1 VQISSDRFASMPP
14 QIIVDRSL
22 LIERALSPTISA
34 RDGTRDARFRSMVDA
49 HFVTVW
55 RALRHL
61 GVPEVGADD
70 GAQQVFLVAARRL
83 DEIREG
89 GERPYLYGI
98 ALRVASEIRRAM
110 RRRREVPMDAP
121 VFEPVGSAAVQ
132 PPPDQVLDNKRALA
146 MLATCLEGMSEK
158 LREAFVL
165 FELEELS
172 APEVARLLGV
182 PVGTVASRVRLARET
197 IRESLRSRGLP

>member
-1 VQISSDRFASMPP
+1 V
-14 QIIVDRSL
+14 
-22 LIERALSPTISA
+22 IERALPPTITA
-34 RDGTRDARFRSMVDA
+34 RETAPDVRFRSMVDA

-83 DEIREG
+83 DDIRAG
-89 GERPYLYGI
+89 GERQYLLAI
-98 ALRVASEIRRAM
+98 ALRVASEIRRAL
-110 RRRREVPMDAP
+110 RRRREVPMDTP
-121 VFEPVGSAAVQ
+121 VSEPLCVATVDQQ
-132 PPPDQVLDNKRALA
+132 PEQALDNKRALA

-158 LREAFVL
+158 LRDAFVL

-182 PVGTVASRVRLARET
+182 PVGTVASRVRLAREY
-197 IRESLRSRGLP
+197 IRESLGSRGRR

>member
-1 VQISSDRFASMPP
+1 
-14 QIIVDRSL
+14 VDRSL
-22 LIERALSPTISA
+22 VIERGLPQMMAA
-34 RDGTRDARFRSMVDA
+34 RDATRNATRDVRFRSMVDA
-49 HFVTVW
+49 HFATVW

-61 GVPEVGADD
+61 GVEEAGADD

-89 GERPYLYGI
+89 GERQYLLGI

-110 RRRREVPMDAP
+110 RRRREVPIDAP
-121 VFEPVGSAAVQ
+121 AGEPFGMAAVQ
-132 PPPDQVLDNKRALA
+132 QLPDQALDTKRALA
-146 MLATCLEGMSEK
+146 MLAACLEGMSEK

-172 APEVARLLGV
+172 APEVAHLLGV
-182 PVGTVASRVRLARET
+182 PVGTVASRVRLARDHIRET
-197 IRESLRSRGLP
+197 IGRRGEP